1 MLDSLQIEGRAEV
14 RTGVAAAPSV
24 WAYGTETGALAVPD
38 APKDGMSVQ
47 FRIGVASNRV
57 FTRALAGLL
66 LMATTAVATACN
78 RSADAAAHGGPSG
91 ASTANPSGSPAAAVA
106 TTARDTGSAA
116 FDRGRIL
123 GDSTAKVWFVMVSDF
138 QCPYCKQFHDE
149 SFAALRQDYVANG
162 KIRMA
167 FVNFPL
173 PIHQNAW
180 PAAEAAMCAGPQG
193 KFWPMHDVLFAS
205 QDAWAEQRSAGRAI
219 DSLASSVGIDT
230 VALDRCVTQHAAKG
244 LIAADIDRSERAGAR
259 STPTVIIGT
268 TVLIGVQPTAN
279 YRRAIDSALAAAK

>member
-1 MLDSLQIEGRAEV
+1 MFA
-14 RTGVAAAPSV
+14 
-24 WAYGTETGALAVPD
+24 GALMA
-38 APKDGMSVQ
+38 
-47 FRIGVASNRV
+47 
-57 FTRALAGLL
+57 ALTVG
-66 LMATTAVATACN
+66 ATGCN
-78 RSADAAAHGGPSG
+78 RSAGAAGQVAASGATGGTPSG
-91 ASTANPSGSPAAAVA
+91 APAGAAA
-106 TTARDTGSAA
+106 TTAARDTGAAA

-123 GDSTAKVWFVMVSDF
+123 GDSSARVWFVMVSDF

-180 PAAEAAMCAGPQG
+180 PAAEAAMCAGAQG
-193 KFWPMHDVLFAS
+193 KFWPMHDILFAS
-205 QDAWAEQRSAGRAI
+205 QDAWVEQHPAVRAI
-219 DSLASSVGIDT
+219 DSLASSVGVDT
-230 VALDRCVTQHAAKG
+230 VALDRCVTTHASKG
-244 LIAADIDRSERAGAR
+244 LIDSDIDRSEHAGAR

-268 TVLIGVQPTAN
+268 KVLIGVQPTAN